1 LKSNK
6 SNKSNKSESEPMETT
21 ARQRW
26 RWTLSIALIA
36 SIASAGSIGCS
47 NDDGGGDAGPRDGGA
62 ADLASFEAGG
72 DASIDANVDAPP
84 AGSWHEVKTA
94 NAPMDRSVHR
104 LVYDRARKQLL
115 SIGGQP
121 AEQAKPDGEIWRFDG
136 ADWLQLTPATTAL
149 APRKN
154 HGVAYDAKRQRV
166 VVFGGIVGGLAA
178 TPVFLD
184 DTWEWDGSDWIE
196 RATAGKKPRKRAGHA
211 LAYDAA
217 RGEVVLFGGLDGAV
231 ELNDTWVYADG
242 VWTKKVP
249 KRSPPLRFNT
259 QMVYDEERQQ
269 IVLFGGSSLVGSLD
283 DTWTWDGET
292 WVEQTVS
299 VRPPA
304 RGFHALAYDPR
315 RRRVVLGGGTTSWPP
330 NIAADNMFADHW
342 EWDGQRWRELPA
354 PAFGLRA
361 AFSWTFDR
369 DRQHLVL
376 FGGFRAVGASKGVD
390 DDTWEYRD

>member
-1 LKSNK
+1 
-6 SNKSNKSESEPMETT
+6 MET
-21 ARQRW
+21 ARHRRW
-26 RWTLSIALIA
+26 RQIIPFALIVSSVSIAA
-36 SIASAGSIGCS
+36 GGSIACS
-47 NDDGGGDAGPRDGGA
+47 DEDGGVDAGAPDGGA
-62 ADLASFEAGG
+62 ADLASSEAGA
-72 DASIDANVDAPP
+72 DAGVDAPG
-84 AGSWHEVKTA
+84 AGSWHELQTA
-94 NAPMDRSVHR
+94 AAPVARSVHR

-121 AEQAKPDGEIWRFDG
+121 AGQAKPDGEVWRFDG
-136 ADWLQLTPATTAL
+136 ADWLQLTPTTTAL
-149 APRKN
+149 PPRKN

-166 VVFGGIVGGLAA
+166 IVFGGIVGGLAA
-178 TPVFLD
+178 TPVYLD

-196 RATAGKKPRKRAGHA
+196 RATAGKRPRKRAGHA

-217 RGEVVLFGGLDGAV
+217 RGEVVLFGGLDGGV
-231 ELNDTWVYADG
+231 EELNDTWVYADG
-242 VWTKKVP
+242 VWTQKAP
-249 KRSPPLRFNT
+249 KSSPPLRFNT
-259 QMVYDEERQQ
+259 QMVYDEARQQ
-269 IVLFGGSSLVGSLD
+269 IVLFGGSSLVGSLA

-299 VRPPA
+299 ERPPA

-342 EWDGQRWRELPA
+342 EWDGQRWRELQA